1 MNDPRQS
8 AADEA
13 SLAAEAARWAVRRD
27 RGLSSAEAIEFEL
40 WLAADPRHAAAMQRS
55 GTAWSLLDR
64 LPESVAAP
72 ELAGALRQCARWRR
86 LAWSLPVAA
95 ALVLGAFWMMRA
107 PGHAP
112 GPEPAASM
120 LLAAGPREVTLADG
134 TLVRLNA
141 GGEVREQF
149 SAAERRVRLT
159 RGEAHFTV
167 TKDPQRPFLV
177 LAGALQV
184 RAIGTAFN
192 VHLQA
197 ERIEVL
203 VTEGEVGIAA
213 ESGRPLA
220 AAPEP
225 GAPAAEAPVALQ
237 AVSLRA
243 GERARLSAAESGAGR
258 PAPDIEV
265 TRVAPA
271 EIARAL
277 AWQESLL
284 RLGGSTLAEIV
295 EEFERRSGRRVV
307 LADPALARLR
317 VGGRFRADDLNG
329 FAELLAAAFEVAVE
343 READGTLVLRKKNPE
358 TR

>member
-1 MNDPRQS
+1 MNDPCQS
-8 AADEA
+8 AGDEEA
-13 SLAAEAARWAVRRD
+13 LRGTAARWAIRRD

-40 WLAADPRHAAAMQRS
+40 WLAADPRHAAAMQ
-55 GTAWSLLDR
+55 GTAAAWSLLDR

-72 ELAGALRQCARWRR
+72 ELAAAARRR
-86 LAWSLPVAA
+86 ARRRMLGWSLPVAA
-95 ALVLGAFWMMRA
+95 ALALATFWFTRIPGGVPGA
-107 PGHAP
+107 
-112 GPEPAASM
+112 EPAVPT

-203 VTEGEVGIAA
+203 VTEGEVGIAS
-213 ESGRPLA
+213 ESGRSVA
-220 AAPEP
+220 AVPEP
-225 GAPAAEAPVALQ
+225 GAPAVEAAVAVP

-243 GERARLSAAESGAGR
+243 GERARLTAESVAGR
-258 PAPDIEV
+258 PAPEIEV

-271 EIARAL
+271 EIARTL

-317 VGGRFRADDLNG
+317 VGGRFRADDVNG
-329 FAELLAAAFEVAVE
+329 FAELLATAFEVAVE
-343 READGTLVLRKKNPE
+343 REGDGTLVLRKKNPE